1 MWQGSFGWEGISYSK
16 YGCFLCKIPVQRTDG
31 LSFVENIHCSVDFHK
46 NPTCGALERSDG
58 GDWCWDQIGAV
69 KAEQGHFPQASFIG
83 DVLHQN
89 SNWRI
94 SSQDWSWKLD
104 MSIEQDW
111 GGEGGNR
118 QKVGALNLCT
128 RSSTAFILDRQL
140 CQVIRGGDKD
150 SRHICPEV
158 ERCRSLTK
166 MGN

>member
-69 KAEQGHFPQASFIG
+69 KAEQGQFPQASFIG

-94 SSQDWSWKLD
+94 SSQDWSWKVKLSKIRAERAVID
-104 MSIEQDW
+104 KRWEPSTFVPGRRRLLFSTDNCARW
-111 GGEGGNR
+111 Y
-118 QKVGALNLCT
+118 GAGIKIADT
-128 RSSTAFILDRQL
+128 FAQR
-140 CQVIRGGDKD
+140 
-150 SRHICPEV
+150 
-158 ERCRSLTK
+158 
-166 MGN
+166 